1 VGRQPDA
8 PLDAVGF
15 TVHPSFRG
23 ATGVDARLRAADRWM
38 RVADSAAGRAKPHW
52 VFAVGGYPTAHGDL
66 SQERAVRHT
75 LAWATARASVRGMIV
90 TEPGDYYTSTG
101 LRASTGRLRR
111 VVASLARA
119 SRGLQEAVVQ

>member
-1 VGRQPDA
+1 
-8 PLDAVGF
+8 
-15 TVHPSFRG
+15 
-23 ATGVDARLRAADRWM
+23 
-38 RVADSAAGRAKPHW
+38 
-52 VFAVGGYPTAHGDL
+52 
-66 SQERAVRHT
+66 VRHT
-75 LAWATARASVRGMIV
+75 LAWATARANVRGMIV